1 MGNFVYGSCL
11 PVESDREAEHTGFF
25 YLKLQAAV
33 SIWTAFVVA
42 RQPQLNNS

>member
-1 MGNFVYGSCL
+1 MGNFVYESCL
-11 PVESDREAEHTGFF
+11 PDESNHEAEHTAFF

-33 SIWTAFVVA
+33 SIQTAFVVA